1 MDNAEWVA
9 LRAKA
14 NQIANDQFASEAS
27 DIASITKRQILEI
40 IAEAAVNKETI
51 ADLMATVSDA
61 TKTNQQKAQAIKNI
75 NGFAEVAAALIGK
88 LA

>member
-14 NQIANDQFASEAS
+14 NQLANDQFASEAS
-27 DIASITKRQILEI
+27 DIATLTKKQVSEI
-40 IAEAAVNKETI
+40 IAESGINKETL
-51 ADLMATVSDA
+51 ANLMAVVSDV
-61 TKTNQQKAQAIKNI
+61 TKTNQQKAQAIRNI
-75 NGFAEVAAALIGK
+75 NGFAEVAVSLIGK

>member
-1 MDNAEWVA
+1 MDNAEWAA

-14 NQIANDQFASEAS
+14 NIIANDQFASEAS
-27 DIASITKRQILEI
+27 DIASLTKKQVTDILD
-40 IAEAAVNKETI
+40 EAAVNKETL
-51 ADLMATVSDA
+51 ANLMVLVSDP

-75 NGFAEVAAALIGK
+75 NGFAEVAASLIAK

>member
-1 MDNAEWVA
+1 MDNAEWIA

-27 DIASITKRQILEI
+27 DIASLTKKQVSEI
-40 IAEAAVNKETI
+40 IAEAAVEKETL
-51 ADLMATVSDA
+51 AHLMATVSDA
-61 TKTNQQKAQAIKNI
+61 TKSNQQKAQAIKNI
-75 NGFAEVAAALIGK
+75 NGFAEVAASLIGK